1 MLLSMCMLTIT
12 ETLIVEHRVFCRFF
26 NQVERQLP
34 KLQSLGE
41 VQLLGRMIEG
51 LLDDHSDT
59 ENNLAYLTLDHVLE
73 DRGELERLYQDH
85 REIDNHFRQLRETRD
100 LAEAQRLLKKAIAAS
115 RIHFQREEQLVFP
128 LINTTLKS
136 ETLSQLAV
144 AWKDRP
150 SSSVRAVA

>member
-1 MLLSMCMLTIT
+1 MILSICMLTIT
-12 ETLIVEHRVFCRFF
+12 ETLIVEHRIFCRFF
-26 NQVERQLP
+26 NQIERQLP

-41 VQLLGRMIEG
+41 VHLLGRVIEG

-100 LAEAQRLLKKAIAAS
+100 LTEA
-115 RIHFQREEQLVFP
+115 
-128 LINTTLKS
+128 
-136 ETLSQLAV
+136 
-144 AWKDRP
+144 
-150 SSSVRAVA
+150 